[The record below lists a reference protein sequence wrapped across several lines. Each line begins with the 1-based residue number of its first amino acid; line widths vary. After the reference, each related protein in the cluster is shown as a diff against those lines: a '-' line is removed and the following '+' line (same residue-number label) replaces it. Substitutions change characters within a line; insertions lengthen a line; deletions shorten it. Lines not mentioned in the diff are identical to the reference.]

1 MAQRDPAVA
10 DTAPIVDTLTTYDN
24 AHLKIYIRLLD
35 AEKAGAD
42 WKDVARIVLGMDPE
56 KEPERAKAAWESHLK
71 RAKWMTT
78 RGYKD
83 LIRRGNAH

>member
-1 MAQRDPAVA
+1 MAQHDPAVA
-10 DTAPIVDTLTTYDN
+10 DQAPSGDILTAYDN
-24 AHLKIYIRLLD
+24 EHLKIYIRLLD
-35 AEKAGAD
+35 ADAARAD

-56 KEPERAKAAWESHLK
+56 KEPERAQAAWESHLK

-83 LIRRGNAH
+83 LLRGRSAR

>member
-1 MAQRDPAVA
+1 MAQHDPAVA
-10 DTAPIVDTLTTYDN
+10 DQAPSGDILTAYDN
-24 AHLKIYIRLLD
+24 EHLKIYIRLLD
-35 AEKAGAD
+35 ADVARAD

-56 KEPERAKAAWESHLK
+56 KEPERAQAAWESHLK

-83 LIRRGNAH
+83 LLRGRSAR